1 MVRRVLAVL
10 LLASLTLALSAG
22 SSVGSSAAPGPPPR
36 PVGGFGW
43 PLPGTPTVTRRFE
56 PPPRPWL
63 PGHRGV
69 DLAGTPGAAV
79 LAAGAGTVAFAGTVA
94 GTGVVSVE
102 HAGGLRTTYEPVR
115 PTVRSG
121 QSVTRGQPI
130 GTLPPGHP
138 GCPVAACLHWGL
150 RRDREYLDPLALL
163 GSGRVRLW
171 PVSAAAPAAAARAA
185 RTPPA
190 GCTPG
195 RIRAAAAD
203 RAMGS
208 PRPRYAARRRSGRG
222 VRPPP

>member
-10 LLASLTLALSAG
+10 LLASLTLALSVG

-36 PVGGFGW
+36 PVGAW
-43 PLPGTPTVTRRFE
+43 R
-56 PPPRPWL
+56 
-63 PGHRGV
+63 
-69 DLAGTPGAAV
+69 
-79 LAAGAGTVAFAGTVA
+79 
-94 GTGVVSVE
+94 
-102 HAGGLRTTYEPVR
+102 
-115 PTVRSG
+115 
-121 QSVTRGQPI
+121 
-130 GTLPPGHP
+130 
-138 GCPVAACLHWGL
+138 HWGL
-150 RRDREYLDPLALL
+150 RRDREYVDPLALL

-203 RAMGS
+203 PAMGS

-222 VRPPP
+222 V